1 MDEMNQ
7 KTMRR
12 SVARM
17 LLWSTLAF
25 FVLLGGGLFLHA
37 RMPQMR
43 IARIEKL
50 LAANNTAAA
59 RRLIGRVDDEALA
72 ESYRAQC
79 DYADALSLM
88 ANGEWEEAHEL
99 FANAGSYAD
108 AADKA
113 AECAYAHAL
122 ALFDAGDWDG
132 AAEAFAALGAY
143 SDAPERVNAC
153 RYEKA
158 LVLEGEDDAAGAAEL
173 YELLGSY
180 RDSGERLRRLAVAM
194 TGIPDA
200 EEALEM
206 LHGLSRADR
215 ERMLVL
221 KEARS
226 ALPQDI
232 IAVGFYH
239 TVGLQSD
246 GTVVACGN
254 NSFGQCDVGALHDVK
269 AVAAGA
275 YHTVALHSD
284 GTVSAIGRDS
294 EGQCATAE
302 WRNVTAIATS
312 DYATFGL
319 TVDGTLLCTGFY
331 DYTEPESWS
340 GLTAVAG
347 GSYNLAARREDGSV
361 WSYPALKGLDALRG
375 AEAIDVNTGYAVAV
389 LGDGSVASTN
399 FDLSAWHDILAV
411 SASSTAILA
420 LDAQGRVQAHF
431 FRESDRVD
439 FSSVTDAVAI
449 AAGGTHFAVVL
460 SDGSVRVFGL
470 TANGAGGTAD
480 WSLAVD

>member
-1 MDEMNQ
+1 MDDMNQ
-7 KTMRR
+7 KTIRR
-12 SVARM
+12 RVARM
-17 LLWSTLAF
+17 LLWSTIVF
-25 FVLLGGGLFLHA
+25 FVLLGGGLLL
-37 RMPQMR
+37 RTRLPQMR
-43 IARIEKL
+43 ITRIEKL
-50 LAANNTAAA
+50 LAANDSSAA
-59 RRLIGRVDDEALA
+59 RRLAEHVDDEALR
-72 ESYRAQC
+72 ESYLARC
-79 DYADALSLM
+79 DYLDAEAAFVEGDWAAAREFYAAAGSFEDSAEKARLCDYRRAEELLEAGSP
-88 ANGEWEEAHEL
+88 EEAEAL
-99 FANAGSYAD
+99 FASLGGFED
-108 AADKA
+108 AADRA
-113 AECAYAHAL
+113 LGCRYERASALESAGELSEAGTLFESLGGYLDAEARLGRIAMAVTGISDEDE
-122 ALFDAGDWDG
+122 ALFAFRGMTP
-132 AAEAFAALGAY
+132 EARAKLEALGA
-143 SDAPERVNAC
+143 
-153 RYEKA
+153 
-158 LVLEGEDDAAGAAEL
+158 L
-173 YELLGSY
+173 
-180 RDSGERLRRLAVAM
+180 RD
-194 TGIPDA
+194 
-200 EEALEM
+200 
-206 LHGLSRADR
+206 
-215 ERMLVL
+215 
-221 KEARS
+221 

-319 TVDGTLLCTGFY
+319 TADGTLLCTGFY

-439 FSSVTDAVAI
+439 FSSVADAVAI

-470 TANGAGGTAD
+470 TANGAGRTAD